1 MVKYRL
7 SMIYDNGDEFNIGEF
22 ASEQSLKQWAI
33 ENEGTLISEDS
44 GGNEEDES

>member
-7 SMIYDNGDEFNIGEF
+7 SMVYGNGDEFNIGEF

-33 ENEGTLISEDS
+33 ENDGTLIAED
-44 GGNEEDES
+44 GGNEDNEL